1 MKHMGIVH
9 SLYVGFGVLMSL
21 MVAMTAFTLIKVAV
35 IDSTLSHINDNVALK
50 QRSAID
56 FRGAVHD
63 SAIAIRDA
71 VIAPNEEYR
80 NKQYQIL
87 EKLIQDYDRASTRM
101 DKLFE
106 AKELVSSEDT
116 RLYDNIKAI
125 ATKARALKLQTM
137 DLLKQ
142 GNIQGARALLV
153 EQTADAYTAWLKE
166 INRFIDYQE
175 SISQNEVTE
184 VRKSTSSLLLIMIIA
199 AIVSLSVG
207 LAIGYRVIAKLKA
220 TVGGSPEQAVIN
232 IKRFAQG
239 DLTIREAT
247 TYKNSIVSSI
257 NTMAD
262 HLSSIIKNI
271 SDLTSDLTSSSAKL
285 SNLAGDNSNLTSLQ
299 KAETQKGA
307 DGIANIIAGIDNVA
321 SQAGHAVSIS
331 DNANTETQNGDEEVK
346 KTIEYIN
353 NLAMQVDQVSDVI
366 QRLDADSKEISKV
379 TQIIAEIAEQTN
391 LLALNAAIEA
401 ARAGEHGRGFAV
413 VADEVRAL
421 AGRTKE
427 STNGI
432 INLIKSNQEHTK
444 RAVEAMAQSKEQAS
458 LSVEQAQKAGDSLAA
473 IRESV
478 AQINAMNVNIAS
490 AAHDQTSILQE
501 VNANFTQITE
511 MAEKTLEASNDMASL
526 SAGLSSQATNLEQIV
541 NSFKIK

>member
-1 MKHMGIVH
+1 MGIVH

-153 EQTADAYTAWLKE
+153 EQTADAYTVWLKE

-366 QRLDADSKEISKV
+366 QRLDADSKEISQV

>member
-1 MKHMGIVH
+1 MGIVH

-125 ATKARALKLQTM
+125 ATKARALKIQTM

-153 EQTADAYTAWLKE
+153 EQTADAYTVWLKE

>member
-153 EQTADAYTAWLKE
+153 EQTADAYTVWLKE